1 MFSAAASSATSEG
14 CSRDASLAGMR
25 SVYAH
30 EARVRM
36 GPDRDPQAIGAAVTV
51 ALCGHW
57 EHDPPCPLAPHH
69 TQAERIGD
77 EVAVRTLFAAEP
89 SVEAQVRG
97 LINRALASGH
107 LEPSPAAATDWQLL
121 SSNAAAVR
129 DDERDHGEA

>member
-1 MFSAAASSATSEG
+1 
-14 CSRDASLAGMR
+14 MR

-36 GPDRDPQAIGAAVTV
+36 DADGDPHAIGAAVTV

-69 TQAERIGD
+69 TQTERDGD

-89 SVEAQVRG
+89 SVEDDVRR
-97 LINRALASGH
+97 LIDTALASGH
-107 LEPSPAAATDWQLL
+107 LEPSPAAATNWQLL
-121 SSNAAAVR
+121 SSSAAAVR
-129 DDERDHGEA
+129 DDERDHGERLIRS